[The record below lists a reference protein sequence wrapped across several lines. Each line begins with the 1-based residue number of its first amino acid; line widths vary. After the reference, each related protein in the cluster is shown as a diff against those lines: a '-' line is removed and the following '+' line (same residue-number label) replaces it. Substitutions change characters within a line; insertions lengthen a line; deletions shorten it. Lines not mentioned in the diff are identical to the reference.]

1 MDKEQILQKTQQYVR
16 ETLEG
21 EASGHD
27 WWHIHRVRQLAKN
40 IGEKE
45 GADMFVVEVAAL
57 LHDIADFKF
66 HGGDTTVGPRVAGEW
81 LQTLNVDEE
90 VINHV
95 KDIILNLSY
104 KGAKVENKI
113 KTKEGFVV
121 QDADR
126 LDAIGAVGVA
136 RTFAYGG
143 HKGYPMHDPNIKV
156 KIHESFEEYKN
167 HKGTIINHFYE
178 KLLLLKDKLNTEAAK
193 QIAEE
198 RHKYMEDFLDRFY
211 QEWDG
216 KR

>member
-27 WWHIHRVRQLAKN
+27 WWHIYRVWQLAKH

-45 GADMFVVEVAAL
+45 GADMFIVELVAL

-66 HGGDTTVGPRVAGEW
+66 HGGDATAGPRVAGEW

-126 LDAIGAVGVA
+126 LDAIGAMGVA

-143 HKGYPMHDPNIKV
+143 HKGHSMHDPNIKV

-167 HKGTIINHFYE
+167 HKGTTINHFYE
-178 KLLLLKDKLNTEAAK
+178 KLLLLKERMNTETAK

-198 RHKYMEDFLDRFY
+198 RHKYMEEFLDRF
-211 QEWDG
+211 
-216 KR
+216 

>member
-16 ETLEG
+16 EALEG
-21 EASGHD
+21 ESSGHD
-27 WWHIHRVRQLAKN
+27 WWHIYRVWQLAKN

-45 GADMFVVEVAAL
+45 GADMFVVELAAL
-57 LHDIADFKF
+57 LHDIADYKF
-66 HGGDTTVGPRVAGEW
+66 HGGDTTAGPRVAGEW

-95 KDIILNLSY
+95 KDIILHISY

-126 LDAIGAVGVA
+126 LDAIGAMGIA

-143 HKGYPMHDPNIKV
+143 HKGHSMHDPNSKV

-178 KLLLLKDKLNTEAAK
+178 KLLLLKDKLNTETAK
-193 QIAEE
+193 QIAED

-216 KR
+216 TK

>member
-16 ETLEG
+16 EALEG

-27 WWHIHRVRQLAKN
+27 WWHIYRVLQLAKH

-45 GADMFVVEVAAL
+45 GVNMFVVELAAL

-66 HGGDTTVGPRVAGEW
+66 HGGDATAGPRVAGEW
-81 LQTLNVDEE
+81 LQSLNVDEE

-126 LDAIGAVGVA
+126 LDAIGAMGVA

-143 HKGYPMHDPNIKV
+143 HKGHSMHDPNIKV

-167 HKGTIINHFYE
+167 HKGTTINHFYE
-178 KLLLLKDKLNTEAAK
+178 KLLLLKDKMNTETAK

-198 RHKYMEDFLDRFY
+198 RHKYMEEFLDRFY